1 MHYDKEML
9 MKKLAG
15 VIFVVSLMMSSCG
28 KLATL
33 AGKTA
38 VNQII
43 SNSANEK
50 VLNLPIKEVLAIT
63 APEYNENM
71 SIKEALKLGLNI
83 YSSKTLK
90 QLEDYADLRAKSPE
104 VIDNSPNIDF
114 TKPILNVHKPT
125 LTVKNK

>member
-71 SIKEALKLGLNI
+71 SIKEALKLGLNV
-83 YSSKTLK
+83 YSAKTLK

-104 VIDNSPNIDF
+104 IIDNSPNIDF
-114 TKPILNVHKPT
+114 TNPILNVHKPT
-125 LTVKNK
+125 LTG

>member
-1 MHYDKEML
+1 
-9 MKKLAG
+9 
-15 VIFVVSLMMSSCG
+15 MMSSCG